1 MRLISSGAALS
12 IFMAVFTLTLLTA
25 CSKPDFTD
33 SRGKGVDLQ
42 DRQGRWLVINFWA
55 DWCDPCREEIPELNA
70 LERKGEL
77 RVVGVDFDA
86 SQGSELEKKVE
97 SLGIRFPV
105 LSESPLE
112 KLKAKSPKVLP
123 ATYIVN
129 PNGELVETLYGPQT
143 QSGLEKLV
151 GQVQKRDKGASG
163 G

>member
-1 MRLISSGAALS
+1 MQLRFPGKAGCLFVYLL
-12 IFMAVFTLTLLTA
+12 MAMVLTA

-33 SRGKGVDLQ
+33 SRGKGVDLK

-70 LERKGEL
+70 LNRKGEL

-86 SQGSELEKKVE
+86 SQGKVLEEKMA
-97 SLGIRFPV
+97 SLGIDFPV
-105 LSESPLE
+105 LSASPLE
-112 KLKAKSPKVLP
+112 KLNAKTPKVLP

-129 PNGELVETLYGPQT
+129 PEGELVETLYGPQT
-143 QSGLEKLV
+143 QSGLEKRVAQLRE
-151 GQVQKRDKGASG
+151 KEAAG